1 MIEGK
6 KIIAVCIARMQDD
19 TSRNYVEE
27 FNKAVAPLGYR
38 LLVYTTCAVINN
50 EGEYVDPEF
59 SVYDFIQYDVVD
71 TVVIFEDLILNQEV
85 TDELIRRAKEN
96 GVPVI
101 VIGERHEGCI
111 NVTYDH
117 DNDFEEIIR
126 HMVEVHHMKKFHLMA
141 GLKGNVYSDIREQA
155 FRKTVEKYGIPYDD
169 SMVSY
174 GNFCSYY
181 AEIETE
187 KLIASGNLPE
197 AVLCANDRMAMAVC
211 AVFEKH
217 RINVPEDVAVTGFD
231 GIEEIAYTSP
241 RITTVFCDPMDI
253 AEEIKN
259 VLLQLN
265 DLSGQT
271 RTFPVS
277 MKLSIGESC
286 GCKGEKPKNVSEY
299 LNLLNDRMYRFKDEE
314 LELSRVTNKI
324 LRCETLEQVAEQ
336 LRHPILYSLC
346 CVIEKECMDEKIKPS
361 HYSVKK
367 RDKDREMVLLF
378 DANAPEGFA
387 PKKFNLKE
395 ISPNMDYALEYGVTI
410 MITALHHMGE
420 PMGYA
425 AFCYDD
431 ISAGNC
437 LKIAQSANA
446 ISSALGG
453 YRNLR
458 HEHYLSKQIVE
469 MYKTDG
475 LTGLY
480 NRRGFEQEYRKIL
493 ANRKKDSRLMVIL
506 ADLDGLKFINDNYGH
521 KEGDF
526 AIRSV
531 ANALKGVCPAGT
543 LITRFGGDEMLA
555 VCSVPCEPE
564 IIKKQF
570 AQYFIDLNEQT
581 KKEYKINASIGV
593 YVTGENEILEF
604 EELVEKSDK
613 LMYEEKELRKM
624 NKDK

>member
-19 TSRNYVEE
+19 ISRNYVEE
-27 FNKAVAPLGYR
+27 LNKAISPLGYR
-38 LLVYTTCAVINN
+38 LLVYTTCAIVNN
-50 EGEYVDPEF
+50 ESEYADPEF

-71 TVVIFEDLILNQEV
+71 TVIIFEDLILNQAV
-85 TDELIRRAKEN
+85 TDELIRRAKEKE
-96 GVPVI
+96 VPVI
-101 VIGERHEGCI
+101 VMGERHEGCV

-126 HMVEVHHMKKFHLMA
+126 HMIEIHHVKKFHLIA
-141 GLKGNVYSDIREQA
+141 GMKGNFYSDIREQA
-155 FRKTVEKYGIPYDD
+155 FKNTIESYGIPFDD

-174 GNFCSYY
+174 GYFCSYF
-181 AEIETE
+181 AEVATE

-217 RINVPEDVAVTGFD
+217 GIKVPEDVAVTGFD

-241 RITTVFCDPMDI
+241 RITSVFCDPMDI

-259 VLLQLN
+259 VLLQQEN
-265 DLSGQT
+265 LSGQT
-271 RTFPVS
+271 KTFLVP

-286 GCKGEKPKNVSEY
+286 GCKGETSKNVSEY

-314 LELSRVTNKI
+314 LELSKVTNKI
-324 LRCETLEQVAEQ
+324 LRCETLEQVAAQ
-336 LRHPILYSLC
+336 LHHPILYSLG
-346 CVIEKECMDEKIKPS
+346 CVIEKNCIDEKVEPS

-367 RDKDREMVLLF
+367 RDADRDMVLLF
-378 DANAPEGFA
+378 DSNITEGFV
-387 PKKFNLKE
+387 PRNFSLKE
-395 ISPNMDYALEYGVTI
+395 ISPHLDYALEQGVTI

-425 AFCYDD
+425 TFCYNE

-437 LKIAQSANA
+437 LKIAQTANA
-446 ISSALGG
+446 ISSAFGG

-458 HEHYLSKQIVE
+458 HEQYLSKQIAD
-469 MYKTDG
+469 MYKTDV

-480 NRRGFEQEYRKIL
+480 NRRGFEQEYHKL
-493 ANRKKDSRLMVIL
+493 LDGKKEDRRLTVIF
-506 ADLDGLKFINDNYGH
+506 ADLDGLKYINDHYGH

-526 AIRSV
+526 AIRAV
-531 ANALKGVCPAGT
+531 ADALREVCPEGS
-543 LITRFGGDEMLA
+543 LVTRFGGDEMLA
-555 VCSVPCEPE
+555 VCSTPCEPE
-564 IIKKQF
+564 KIKSQF
-570 AQYFIDLNEQT
+570 SQYFIDLNEKV
-581 KKEYKINASIGV
+581 KKEYGINASVGV
-593 YVTGENEILEF
+593 YVTEENEILEF
-604 EELVEKSDK
+604 EELMEKSDK
-613 LMYEEKELRKM
+613 LMYEEKERRK
-624 NKDK
+624 KRRT